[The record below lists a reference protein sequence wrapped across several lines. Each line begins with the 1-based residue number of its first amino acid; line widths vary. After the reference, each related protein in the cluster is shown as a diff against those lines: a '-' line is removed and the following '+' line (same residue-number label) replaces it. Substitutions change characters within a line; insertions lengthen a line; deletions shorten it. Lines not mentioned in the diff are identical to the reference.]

1 MSDGQAIADHSIV
14 HAGPW
19 PRSLRG
25 QLALI
30 PTVVLFIGL
39 LATVGIVLAGA
50 RARITTEIT
59 SGIELGD
66 ELIATALRNVAND
79 SSPADAF
86 EHLAQWLP
94 RVRHVQFRLIP
105 SDGSLLRGTEPQMDE
120 ASQHRWQWLAQLLA
134 PPSVE
139 RVFPVVVRGHTAGEV
154 RLRSHSADEVQEIVS
169 EVALF
174 SGVLIGLC
182 LLIVGAVL
190 WTVQRSLKMVQLL
203 ADGFDRLEQGD
214 YRPIAQIPL
223 LELRRVGQQFNHL
236 AQSLHRVT
244 TDNHLLVDELICMQE
259 RERKELAAELHDE
272 FGPALFGIRAEAAC
286 IIRAVPLDD
295 ASDREI
301 RERARSIADLTDG
314 IQKLNYRMLERLR
327 PLVLEQMGLCQAVRQ
342 LVASW
347 QARYPN
353 MTWLL
358 IIDRD
363 FDEPDE
369 ATSLTLYRAAQEC
382 ITNVIRH
389 AEGSEITIGLR
400 QAVGKQRDGSD
411 AADADL
417 RVLLSVHD
425 NGKGLPKD
433 LRYGFGL
440 LGMAERVRRHGGIL
454 RVRNRHPSGAITEVV
469 IPKHGQ
475 VPKVEQVH
483 ADPAD

>member
-1 MSDGQAIADHSIV
+1 MISGQAIADHSIA

-25 QLALI
+25 QLVLI
-30 PTVVLFIGL
+30 PTAALLVGL
-39 LATVGIVLAGA
+39 VATVGIVLLGA
-50 RARITTEIT
+50 RTRIATEIT
-59 SGIELGD
+59 SGIQLGD
-66 ELIATALRNVAND
+66 ELVATALRNVAND
-79 SSPADAF
+79 TSPAAAF
-86 EHLAQWLP
+86 EHLAQELP
-94 RVRHVQFRLIP
+94 RVRHVQFSLFP
-105 SDGSLLRGTEPQMDE
+105 SDGPLLQETKAQIDDS
-120 ASQHRWQWLAQLLA
+120 SQHQWLWLGQLLA
-134 PPSVE
+134 PPPVE
-139 RVFPVVVRGHTAGEV
+139 RVFPVIVRGQTAGEV

-182 LLIVGAVL
+182 LLIVGALL
-190 WTVQRSLKMVQLL
+190 WTVQRSLKLVQLL
-203 ADGFDRLEQGD
+203 ADGFDRLEQED
-214 YRPIAQIPL
+214 YRPIVPIPL

-236 AQSLHRVT
+236 AQSLQRVT
-244 TDNHLLVDELICMQE
+244 TDNHLLIHELISLQE

-286 IIRAVPLDD
+286 IMRAMPLDE
-295 ASDREI
+295 APDREI

-382 ITNVIRH
+382 VTNVIRH
-389 AEGSEITIGLR
+389 AEGSEITIRLR
-400 QAVGKQRDGSD
+400 QMEAERTDEMD
-411 AADADL
+411 AASAGS

-425 NGKGLPKD
+425 NGKGLPKN
-433 LRYGFGL
+433 LRFGFGL
-440 LGMAERVRRHGGIL
+440 LGMAERVRRHGGVL

-475 VPKVEQVH
+475 VPKGEPVH